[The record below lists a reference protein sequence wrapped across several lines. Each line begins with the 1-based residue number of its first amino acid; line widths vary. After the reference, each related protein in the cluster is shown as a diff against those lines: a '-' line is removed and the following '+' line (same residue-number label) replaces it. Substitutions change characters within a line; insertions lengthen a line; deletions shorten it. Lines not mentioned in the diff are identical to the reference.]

1 MVNASVHL
9 LAQMAMPVSRLLASQ
24 CLWTC
29 SQATPRFY
37 LAAVEKNCSLATWYL
52 QSLQLRTKCLSKTLL
67 STGHI
72 LHRHIAIIM
81 KPSPPFPI
89 SDVVMV
95 QGLLLIFLHS
105 CEIKSGSGLGT
116 RLVAGIP

>member
-1 MVNASVHL
+1 MVFSDLVFAKSAVAHK
-9 LAQMAMPVSRLLASQ
+9 VSKQ
-24 CLWTC
+24 NFTFNPC
-29 SQATPRFY
+29 
-37 LAAVEKNCSLATWYL
+37 
-52 QSLQLRTKCLSKTLL
+52 
-67 STGHI
+67 TGRI

-81 KPSPPFPI
+81 KPSPPFLI

-116 RLVAGIP
+116 KLVAGIP